1 MCALYNGENN
11 DDVIGENLHTKCRSK
26 SVYGIWKLIVLN
38 ILFGQQWS
46 VSCIWPTMT
55 TTTTMNVLAKLR
67 ATVLQL
73 IIILVCRIKCYLLL
87 FMVRFDMNA
96 VHIVQFEIT
105 VQSAKL
111 FFWQV
116 FLYYYFFFA
125 ARPKEQQSR

>member
-1 MCALYNGENN
+1 M
-11 DDVIGENLHTKCRSK
+11 
-26 SVYGIWKLIVLN
+26 N
-38 ILFGQQWS
+38 I
-46 VSCIWPTMT
+46 
-55 TTTTMNVLAKLR
+55 LAKLR

-116 FLYYYFFFA
+116 FLYYYFFLLRGPKSSKVGKVNAIVFMAHFRQPTQISIIKWINCLWNYELFHRVCKPYCVDVA
-125 ARPKEQQSR
+125 AAANK